1 MEPICPS
8 GWKTIQKEFAEW
20 SDNSSETSMSSSS
33 TTSSVFI
40 ETNEDES
47 EDDTN
52 VSSYVYFKLSQI
64 KKNYKIILEEED
76 LIK

>member
-1 MEPICPS
+1 MDPTCPP
-8 GWKTIQKEFAEW
+8 GWKTVQKELAEW
-20 SDNSSETSMSSSS
+20 SDNSSETSMSSS
-33 TTSSVFI
+33 TTVSSSFTEI
-40 ETNEDES
+40 DEDES
-47 EDDTN
+47 EDDTH